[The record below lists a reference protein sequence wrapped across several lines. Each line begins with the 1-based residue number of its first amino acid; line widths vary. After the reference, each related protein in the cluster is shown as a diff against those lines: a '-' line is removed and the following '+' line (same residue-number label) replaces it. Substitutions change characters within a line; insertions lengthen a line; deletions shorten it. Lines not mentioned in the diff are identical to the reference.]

1 MKARTKQKSLS
12 LLLKS
17 YGGFLCFFFI
27 IIIIYQNENTWMS
40 SNKLEMTKCEKFTD

>member
-17 YGGFLCFFFI
+17 YGGFFMFFLLLLLFTSMKEL
-27 IIIIYQNENTWMS
+27 NE
-40 SNKLEMTKCEKFTD
+40 LE